1 MVRSR
6 AILLLMNAYD
16 LALRKQI
23 VSGCLSGL
31 TYEEVAD
38 RFGVSVSAVR
48 TYLRCHREGN
58 LSPRPHG
65 GGRRPSLSDA
75 NRETLRHL
83 REAHPLLNG
92 EELNQLFLQTT
103 GVTISLTTVYRE
115 LRRMGFKSVPVPRK
129 KASKAKVSTEKVK
142 VRPHRVKQRLLVP
155 GPGRDQAY
163 PSDLTDAEWEILEPL
178 VPAAKPGGRPEEWPK
193 REIVNAILYV
203 LRSGCPWRM
212 LPHDFPPYTTVY
224 DYFRAW
230 RDQGLWERIN
240 EALSKRLRVMDGR
253 AADPSA
259 AIVDSQSAK
268 TTEKGGL
275 VATTEASAFQVG
287 SAISRSIRRGY

>member
-1 MVRSR
+1 
-6 AILLLMNAYD
+6 MNAYD

-23 VSGCLSGL
+23 VSACLGGL
-31 TYEEVAD
+31 TYEEVGD

-48 TYLRCHREGN
+48 TYLRLHREGD

-65 GGRRPSLSDA
+65 GGRRPSLSDMD
-75 NRETLRHL
+75 RETLRHL
-83 REAHPLLNG
+83 REVHPILSG
-92 EELNQLFLQTT
+92 EELNQLFFQTT
-103 GVTISLTTVYRE
+103 GVAISLTTVYRE
-115 LRRMGFKSVPVPRK
+115 LRKMGFKNVPVPRK
-129 KASKAKVSTEKVK
+129 KALENKVSTERMK
-142 VRPHRVKQRLLVP
+142 VRPHRVRQRRPVP

-224 DYFRAW
+224 DYCRAW
-230 RDQGLWERIN
+230 RDQGLWEKVN
-240 EALSKRLRVMDGR
+240 TTLSKRLRVMAGR
-253 AADPSA
+253 NADPTGGIA
-259 AIVDSQSAK
+259 DSQSAK
-268 TTEKGGL
+268 TTEKGGPA
-275 VATTEASAFQVG
+275 ATTAASGYLAG
-287 SAISRSIRRGY
+287 SVTLSSTPKGW